1 MALGPRC
8 LWAVG
13 CSSPYVLLRVP
24 GRPGGAADLQ
34 IGKNPPTAGH
44 YLMVVFRAE
53 HRSGTYTGPAPFLP
67 PVLSSMGVDGSFF
80 ENGPPEGSF
89 PSTKTYFPALG
100 GRRVQVLAPTR
111 TG

>member
-1 MALGPRC
+1 M
-8 LWAVG
+8 
-13 CSSPYVLLRVP
+13 LLRVP

-34 IGKNPPTAGH
+34 IGKNLPTAGH

-67 PVLSSMGVDGSFF
+67 PSFEWYGSRWLFF
-80 ENGPPEGSF
+80 SRTGPPEGSF

-111 TG
+111 SG